1 MRTDSQSSAAPPS
14 APFADT
20 VYTNE
25 LLERR
30 SRRYH
35 GMTAEQL
42 LFGLAAWYSGLISFL
57 DIHDRALAEPEK
69 PQTVAR
75 DRRTEFLLVHAG
87 VTRIAELI
95 DHIRSAD
102 LAPVEAQLPGIEAEI
117 RELSGVA
124 AEYALLLPGLTKGR
138 PGFAEWRSFREMLGH
153 RLTGLSIADSFDRSL
168 SRSGLEFLPERF
180 RSLTSDNSLSAI
192 ELAAVTSVAERLGRV
207 MGTLRIIGDMLKADE
222 PLKAGVLIFCGIYVQ
237 MRSLID
243 HINNLL
249 TRFPDDQTEVFG
261 LLDGTSYIASL
272 ELKKAY
278 FQELTGIVALR
289 PAPAIYARFETAY
302 SLLNDSM
309 RQMVTSFAKL
319 FDPEIDSAA
328 LFPVFNEKLEQSLKL
343 RASLAQVLKTVQAA
357 EKKPDAAEM
366 KALDAGLGEF
376 LNDNIPALYYKDRE
390 SFRRFSEQIDTADDK
405 KDLVPILHRFAA
417 YLETLLR
424 QVNMRSV
431 LAGHPFEEGP
441 IRPDPDMN

>member
-1 MRTDSQSSAAPPS
+1 MRTDPQSSAAQPP

-30 SRRYH
+30 SRRYA
-35 GMTAEQL
+35 GMTAEQM
-42 LFGLAAWYSGLISFL
+42 LFDLAAWYGGLIAFL

-69 PQTVAR
+69 PQSVTR
-75 DRRTEFLLVHAG
+75 ERSTEFFIVQAG
-87 VTRIAELI
+87 IARIAEVI
-95 DHIRSAD
+95 NHIRSAD
-102 LAPVEAQLPGIEAEI
+102 IEAAEAAYPGIESQI

-124 AEYALLLPGLTKGR
+124 AEYALLLPGLTKGQ
-138 PGFAEWRSFREMLGH
+138 PGFAEWRSFREMLRH
-153 RLTGLSIADSFDRSL
+153 RLAGLTVADNFDRLL
-168 SRSGLEFLPERF
+168 SRSGFEFLPDRF
-180 RSLTSDNSLSAI
+180 RKLTTDASLSAI
-192 ELAAVTSVAERLGRV
+192 ELSAVTSVAERLGRV
-207 MGTLRIIGDMLKADE
+207 MGTLRIIGEMLKADE
-222 PLKAGVLIFCGIYVQ
+222 PLKGGVLIFCGIYVQ
-237 MRSLID
+237 MRSMID

-278 FQELTGIVALR
+278 FQELTGIVSLR

-319 FDPEIDSAA
+319 FDPGIDSAA

-343 RASLAQVLKTVQAA
+343 RAALAKILKTVQAA

-366 KALDAGLGEF
+366 KALDAGLAEF
-376 LNDNIPALYYKDRE
+376 LEDNIPALYYKDRE

-431 LAGHPFEEGP
+431 LAGHPFEEVP
-441 IRPDPDMN
+441 IRPDPDMT

>member
-42 LFGLAAWYSGLISFL
+42 MFDLAAWYSGLISFL

-153 RLTGLSIADSFDRSL
+153 RLTELSIADSFDRSL

-328 LFPVFNEKLEQSLKL
+328 LFPVFNEKLEQSLKA
-343 RASLAQVLKTVQAA
+343 ASI
-357 EKKPDAAEM
+357 
-366 KALDAGLGEF
+366 AGKGTE
-376 LNDNIPALYYKDRE
+376 DGSSSGKETRCRRDEGTRRGPRRIP
-390 SFRRFSEQIDTADDK
+390 Q
-405 KDLVPILHRFAA
+405 
-417 YLETLLR
+417 R
-424 QVNMRSV
+424 QHPRSV
-431 LAGHPFEEGP
+431 LQGPRVVPPFFRTDQYG
-441 IRPDPDMN
+441 RR